1 MLQELKIK
9 IRSAYLCDS
18 KMLNVAAYVTKTA
31 TIIFLLVVFNF
42 DFCASGAVLC
52 IAHGSLM
59 SFSCTPHET
68 SVLLAV
74 TKLWVFSVSK

>member
-1 MLQELKIK
+1 MLRELKIK

-18 KMLNVAAYVTKTA
+18 KMLNVAVYVTKTA

-42 DFCASGAVLC
+42 DFCASRAAVC

-68 SVLLAV
+68 SVFVGGDKTLGFL
-74 TKLWVFSVSK
+74 SI